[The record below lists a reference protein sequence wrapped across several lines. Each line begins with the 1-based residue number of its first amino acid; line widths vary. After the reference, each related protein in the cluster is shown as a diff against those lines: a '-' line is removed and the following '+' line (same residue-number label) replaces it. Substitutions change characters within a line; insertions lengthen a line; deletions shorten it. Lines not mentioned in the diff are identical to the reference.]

1 MYGYGLL
8 GGRVDGK
15 RGAEARA
22 AYDGHRARRDALA
35 RAVRDLGGRPVVSD
49 AAYALPFAVADSPS
63 AVRLAAVLEDRI
75 AGAYAD
81 LVRAAEGPRR
91 KEAAGALRE
100 AAVRAARWRGGNVA
114 FPGLAE
120 RAAGADPA
128 ATGPVEA
135 HAARTARADTKN
147 RKGNTR
153 RMGCEPPQRLVRAL
167 GEMYGD
173 AAAADWL
180 DALPA
185 LTEQALTAGDGLT
198 VERVA
203 APGGRSS
210 LVVLVR
216 RADGTPAALK
226 IAPPVAG
233 PGLER
238 AALEHWNGWGAV
250 KPLDAPE
257 LDASGAL
264 LLERLHHEVS
274 LRSLPEAKAL
284 LEAAGTLRRLWV
296 EPPAGHAFESVAGRT
311 DRQSAGM
318 RAAAEADPEL
328 APLVDAALA
337 ARAELVEGSPELL
350 LLHGNFRQSKVLSG
364 ERAPWLTVGP
374 EPLVGERAYDLARLV
389 RDRVEDLIASP
400 GGPVTARRRV
410 KRLAESLEVEQAR
423 LHGWTLFRAVE
434 SGTRALAEGRR
445 QMGEINLEFAGWL

>member
-1 MYGYGLL
+1 
-8 GGRVDGK
+8 
-15 RGAEARA
+15 
-22 AYDGHRARRDALA
+22 
-35 RAVRDLGGRPVVSD
+35 
-49 AAYALPFAVADSPS
+49 
-63 AVRLAAVLEDRI
+63 
-75 AGAYAD
+75 
-81 LVRAAEGPRR
+81 
-91 KEAAGALRE
+91 
-100 AAVRAARWRGGNVA
+100 
-114 FPGLAE
+114 
-120 RAAGADPA
+120 
-128 ATGPVEA
+128 
-135 HAARTARADTKN
+135 
-147 RKGNTR
+147 
-153 RMGCEPPQRLVRAL
+153 MGCEPPRRLERAL

-180 DALPA
+180 AGLPG
-185 LTEQALTAGDGLT
+185 LTERALTAGDGLT
-198 VERVA
+198 AERVA

-226 IAPPVAG
+226 IAPPAAR
-233 PGLER
+233 PDLER

-250 KPLDAPE
+250 RTLDAPGAG
-257 LDASGAL
+257 ASGPGADDAAGL

-284 LEAAGTLRRLWV
+284 LEAAGTVRRLWV
-296 EPPAGHAFESVAGRT
+296 EPPAGHGFETVAERT
-311 DRQSAGM
+311 ARQSAGM

-328 APLVDAALA
+328 APLVEAALA
-337 ARAELVEGSPELL
+337 ARAELVEGASELL

-389 RDRVEDLIASP
+389 RDRAEDLIAAS

-410 KRLAESLEVEQAR
+410 KKLAESLEVDQAR

-445 QMGEINLEFAGWL
+445 QMGEVNLEFAGWL